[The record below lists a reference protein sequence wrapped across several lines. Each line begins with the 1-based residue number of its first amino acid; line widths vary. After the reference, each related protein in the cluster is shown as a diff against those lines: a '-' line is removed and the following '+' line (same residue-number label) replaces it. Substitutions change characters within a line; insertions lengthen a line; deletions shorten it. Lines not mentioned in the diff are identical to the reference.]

1 MLKRSK
7 YLDILDVRF
16 LLDVLPL
23 LREEVLR
30 QDVENV
36 GAKDAILPDLAVL
49 AIREPHD
56 GDVLKDWSG
65 FK

>member
-30 QDVENV
+30 QDV